1 MATTFSSP
9 SSLAPVAT
17 KKRTGG
23 KLMALALAALLA
35 GNAAFWYLH
44 ARKVGSAQTPVKA
57 EVPTEMVPL
66 EPLTVNLMG
75 GESFLR
81 IGMALVVEKAAPTG
95 DAALSAKE
103 SYAQSPVARDAV
115 LGVLASSTADELLT
129 PAGKDA
135 LKEKLKVA
143 IRARAP
149 HLGLKDIYFT
159 EFLIQR

>member
-1 MATTFSSP
+1 M
-9 SSLAPVAT
+9 
-17 KKRTGG
+17 
-23 KLMALALAALLA
+23 LMALALAALVA
-35 GNAAFWYLH
+35 GNVAFWYLH
-44 ARKVGSAQTPVKA
+44 ARKVESVPTPVKVEA
-57 EVPTEMVPL
+57 PTEVVAL

-75 GESFLR
+75 GDSFLR
-81 IGMALVVEKAAPTG
+81 IGMALVVEKAAPPG
-95 DAALSAKE
+95 GAAISAKE
-103 SYAQSPVARDAV
+103 SHAQSPVARDAV

-135 LKEKLKVA
+135 LKDRLKVA

>member
-1 MATTFSSP
+1 MATTSTSPLSS
-9 SSLAPVAT
+9 APVAA

-23 KLMALALAALLA
+23 KLMALALVALLA
-35 GNAAFWYLH
+35 GNVAFWYLR
-44 ARKVGSAQTPVKA
+44 ARNLVSVQTTVKA
-57 EVPTEMVPL
+57 DPPTEMVSL
-66 EPLTVNLMG
+66 EPLTVNLAG
-75 GESFLR
+75 SDSFLR
-81 IGMALVVEKAAPTG
+81 IGMALVVEKAAPAG
-95 DAALSAKE
+95 GAAVSAKE

-135 LKEKLKVA
+135 LKDKLKVA